1 MTSSVNQEALKRYL
15 YRWSPRWRGANGET
29 DLKKAGFSI
38 IGLSMLNGRKKSCLN
53 IRGKEVHK
61 QTFMLGFREKP
72 PALVGY
78 QWSMLCVRVK
88 CLADSLS
95 G

>member
-1 MTSSVNQEALKRYL
+1 MTSSVNQDALKRYL
-15 YRWSPRWRGANGET
+15 YRWSPRWRRANGET

-38 IGLSMLNGRKKSCLN
+38 IGLSMLTRRKKLCLN
-53 IRGKEVHK
+53 IKGKEVHK
-61 QTFMLGFREKP
+61 QTFMPEFREKP

-78 QWSMLCVRVK
+78 QWSMLCIRGK